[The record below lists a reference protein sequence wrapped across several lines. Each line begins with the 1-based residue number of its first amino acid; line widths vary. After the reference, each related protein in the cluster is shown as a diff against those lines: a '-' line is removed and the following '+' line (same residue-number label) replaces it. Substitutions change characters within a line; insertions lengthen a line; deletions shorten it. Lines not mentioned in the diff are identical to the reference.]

1 MPAVHCGVTLQLP
14 SGVLGR
20 PGWPWSRAMTPC
32 GRFAMTAPPPARTDF
47 AVLDGLIL
55 EALGALRSARI
66 GSARTG
72 NRKNLEL
79 LTRAEAHL
87 NALLDYRHAAPRRG
101 SLDSGA
107 RERPPG
113 FGQGRSVTPSSS
125 WHRLIPQG
133 PSS

>member
-1 MPAVHCGVTLQLP
+1 
-14 SGVLGR
+14 
-20 PGWPWSRAMTPC
+20 MTPC

-79 LTRAEAHL
+79 LTRAEEHL
-87 NALLDYRHAAPRRG
+87 NALLDYRHAAQRR
-101 SLDSGA
+101 
-107 RERPPG
+107 
-113 FGQGRSVTPSSS
+113 
-125 WHRLIPQG
+125 
-133 PSS
+133 